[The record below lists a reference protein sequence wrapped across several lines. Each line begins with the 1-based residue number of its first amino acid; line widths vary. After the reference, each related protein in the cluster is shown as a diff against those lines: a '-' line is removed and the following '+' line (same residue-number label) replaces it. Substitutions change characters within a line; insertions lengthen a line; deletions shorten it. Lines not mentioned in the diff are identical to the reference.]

1 MSDKYKIGTIIN
13 KKQHP
18 DVIKAKLEVS
28 QAKTMLQVAK
38 TKLKTVKLEVQMR
51 AKLAFVEESLVNIKQ
66 TKN

>member
-1 MSDKYKIGTIIN
+1 MFKRED
-13 KKQHP
+13 HP
-18 DVIKAKLEVS
+18 EIAKAKLEVS

-51 AKLAFVEESLVNIKQ
+51 AKLAFIEESLVNIKQ